1 MNQDHAQVAA
11 ATADKARQIGVAIP
25 TVYLPRP
32 DIDIKS
38 WAVVACDQY
47 TSQPDYWQQV
57 EAAVGQSPSTLRLVL
72 PEIYLEHPGDLPV
85 AERIARINR
94 TMADYLEQGI
104 LCAEPAGAN
113 LLDRRT
119 KLHASRKG
127 LLLLIDLETYD
138 YKPGNR
144 ELTRATEGTVLDRI
158 PPRQAI
164 RRDALLE
171 LPHVQL
177 LIDDP
182 EQTVIEPLFSSCYQT
197 PPRYASDLMLDG
209 GAVRGWTVAA
219 DSAELARAI
228 DALSEL
234 ESLKSFGLLF
244 AVGDGNHS
252 LATAKAHWDS
262 LKATVPADHPARYAL
277 VEVINIHDTGLEFEA
292 IHRAIFN
299 LDFDLFLRHAQ
310 HFFAKRE
317 AERAFQADTVTHT
330 VPVYG
335 PDRSFFLQVTLAADE
350 LLVGAIQA
358 MLDDLAIRHPEIRLD
373 YIHGEDV
380 VHELAS
386 QGAVGLTLPALD
398 KADFFGIIARDG
410 ILPRK
415 TFSMGEAFEK
425 RFYLESRK
433 IR

>member
-1 MNQDHAQVAA
+1 MTQDQVQLAA
-11 ATADKARQIGVAIP
+11 ATADQARSIGVAIP

-32 DIDIKS
+32 GIDIQK

-57 EAAVGQSPSTLRLVL
+57 EATVGASPSTLRLVL

-85 AERIARINR
+85 PERIAQINQ

-104 LCAEPAGAN
+104 LCAEPAGAI

-182 EQTVIEPLFSSCYQT
+182 EQTVIEPLFSSTCQT
-197 PPRYASDLMLDG
+197 PPRYASNLMQEG
-209 GAVRGWTVAA
+209 GAVRGWTVPA
-219 DSAELARAI
+219 DSPELARAI
-228 DALSEL
+228 NALSEL
-234 ESLKSFGLLF
+234 ESLKAYGLLF

-262 LKATVPADHPARYAL
+262 LKATVPADHPARFAL
-277 VEVINIHDTGLEFEA
+277 AEVINIHDNGLEFEP
-292 IHRAIFN
+292 IHRAVFN

-310 HFFAKRE
+310 HFFAKHE
-317 AERAFQADTVTHT
+317 AQRDFQAATVTHT

-335 PDRSFFLQVTLAADE
+335 PERSFFLQITLAADE
-350 LLVGAIQA
+350 LVVGAIQA
-358 MLDDLAIRHPEIRLD
+358 MLDDLVIRHPEGRLD

-380 VHELAS
+380 VHELAA
-386 QGAVGLTLPALD
+386 QGAIGLTLPALD

-410 ILPRK
+410 VLPRK